1 MSRALG
7 EIVARLLIGGGMVAV
22 IMIGVIGCAS
32 NSDGSGATSLKDDI
46 VTASDESDARKRAKI
61 RLELAVGYFEQGK
74 TTIALD
80 ELKQSIA
87 ADATYAPSYN
97 LRGLIYMRLD
107 NFPLAEESFKRS
119 LAISPRDSNVMHN
132 LAWLQCQQGRYSD
145 AAALFQNALENPQ
158 YGERAK
164 THLAHGLCLSRAGNV
179 PAAEASLMKSYELDA
194 GNPITA
200 YNLGVLLYER
210 ADYVRAQ
217 FYVRRLNNSELAN
230 AESLWLGMKVERKM
244 ENRDAMFQLASQLEK
259 RFPQSRELRA
269 YQRGAFNE

>member
-1 MSRALG
+1 MSRAVG
-7 EIVARLLIGGGMVAV
+7 EIVARLLIAGGMVVATT
-22 IMIGVIGCAS
+22 ISVIGCAS

-87 ADATYAPSYN
+87 ADATYGPSYN

-107 NFPLAEESFKRS
+107 NFPLADESFKRS
-119 LAISPRDSNVMHN
+119 LEINPRDSNVMHN

-145 AAALFQNALENPQ
+145 AAALFQKALDNPQ

-164 THLAHGLCLSRAGNV
+164 THLAHGLCLSRAGNF
-179 PAAEASLMKSYELDA
+179 PSAEASLMKSYELDA

-200 YNLGVLLYER
+200 YNLAVLLYER

-230 AESLWLGMKVERKM
+230 SESLWLGMKVERKM
-244 ENRDAMFQLASQLEK
+244 ENRDALFQLASQLEK

>member
-1 MSRALG
+1 MSRAVG
-7 EIVARLLIGGGMVAV
+7 EIVARLLIAGGMVVATT
-22 IMIGVIGCAS
+22 ISVIGCAS
-32 NSDGSGATSLKDDI
+32 NSDRSGATSLKDDI

-87 ADATYAPSYN
+87 ADATYGPSYN

-107 NFPLAEESFKRS
+107 NFPLADESFKRS
-119 LAISPRDSNVMHN
+119 LEINPRDSNVMHN

-145 AAALFQNALENPQ
+145 AAALFQKALDNPQ

-164 THLAHGLCLSRAGNV
+164 THLAHGLCLSRAGNF
-179 PAAEASLMKSYELDA
+179 PSAEASLMKSYELDA

-200 YNLGVLLYER
+200 YNLAVLLYER

-230 AESLWLGMKVERKM
+230 SESLWLGMKVERKM
-244 ENRDAMFQLASQLEK
+244 ENRDALFQLASQLEK